1 MRRSL
6 LLLLALLLSVSP
18 ELLGSAGSASAQYAY
33 DPQYGAAPGGPPP
46 WTAEDEAWLQRNRAF
61 ALAGKILTVV
71 GVVGG
76 IVGASTGE
84 WGAWGAGWGVQ
95 GLGQLMWAG
104 SELRGAKELRRRG
117 IEVEKAAG
125 IAAVVGASIGVP
137 VITWIAGPIQSARIR
152 RVHDDILDYA
162 QPRARVSTYGLG
174 LNVQF

>member
-1 MRRSL
+1 MRPSL
-6 LLLLALLLSVSP
+6 PLLLAVFLSVS
-18 ELLGSAGSASAQYAY
+18 LYAVASPNAAAAQYAY

-46 WTAEDEAWLQRNRAF
+46 WTAEDEAWLRRNRAF

-137 VITWIAGPIQSARIR
+137 IITWIAGPIQSARIR

-162 QPRARVSTYGLG
+162 QPRARLSTFGFG